1 MSFSKALDPLFYVCV
16 ILNISS
22 KGGLN
27 ATSMPRLI
35 LNAASITVRRVWG
48 RCVGV
53 GGVRGG
59 GGAVVGRRG
68 EEETEEVSGGT
79 YG

>member
-53 GGVRGG
+53 GGEVG
-59 GGAVVGRRG
+59 GGAVVGWRG